1 MNCRWM
7 NGVGV
12 RLIVWGGVLLAVRA
26 GAETTAPVAENPA
39 TKTEA
44 VTNAAT
50 TVDNLKVAYLGEVR
64 AKADYEAF
72 AAKAQEEG
80 YRSVAVLFVAAA
92 ASENIHLAKHAKE
105 IVKLGAAV
113 PVVDDLKRIP
123 RSTKENLESALA
135 GEIARRET
143 IYPGFAKQ
151 AGAEMNTAVVYSF
164 KGALAAGAEH
174 AKFFRQALGDL
185 NAWKEPGKSF
195 AVCTVCG
202 FTVMGK
208 PPAICPVCSQPREK
222 FTIYK

>member
-7 NGVGV
+7 NEVGV
-12 RLIVWGGVLLAVRA
+12 RLIVWGGVLFAVRA
-26 GAETTAPVAENPA
+26 GAEAVAPVAEKPA
-39 TKTEA
+39 TKVEA

-50 TVDNLKVAYLGEVR
+50 TVDNLKVAYLSESR

-72 AAKAQEEG
+72 AAKAREEG
-80 YRSVAVLFVAAA
+80 YRSVTVLFVAAA
-92 ASENIHLAKHAKE
+92 ASENVHLAKHAKE
-105 IVKLGAAV
+105 LKALGALV
-113 PVVDDLKRIP
+113 TEVEMKPPDV

-143 IYPGFAKQ
+143 IYPGYAKQ
-151 AGAEMNTAVVYSF
+151 AGAEKNTAVVYSF